1 MQKVK
6 KKKKL
11 TLKRVKRILINV
23 WKEIVQFFKSLYERF
38 MELPKNIRYIIY
50 IWVGVIAIILVIIIA
65 TTTNNKYL
73 DKYELIEG
81 DMNKAMLDYV
91 QENELY
97 PLSESKLKI
106 DVNVLID
113 YNYLS
118 ESDIADNKCEGFSI
132 AYYNEDKEDY
142 VINSYLNCK
151 NYTTKGYSDYK

>member
-1 MQKVK
+1 MQKV
-6 KKKKL
+6 KKKL
-11 TLKRVKRILINV
+11 TLKRIKRIFINV
-23 WKEIVQFFKSLYERF
+23 WKEIVHFFKSLYERF

-50 IWVGVIAIILVIIIA
+50 VWLGVIAIILVIIIA

-73 DKYELIEG
+73 DKYELIES

-113 YNYLS
+113 YNYLN
-118 ESDIADNKCEGFSI
+118 ESDIIDNKCQGFSV
-132 AYYNEDKEDY
+132 AYYSEDKEDY